1 MAHWGRIRAVFVQVV
16 DLFSGQALEVRGVR
30 LGFQVLKEMD
40 VSLAWVLATLD
51 LLLETLDLRHS
62 FVLCFLLNF
71 YHFLGNFSLFFFINL
86 L

>member
-1 MAHWGRIRAVFVQVV
+1 MAHWGRISAVFVQVV
-16 DLFSGQALEVRGVR
+16 DLFTGQTLEVRGVR

-40 VSLAWVLATLD
+40 VGLAWVLASLD

-62 FVLCFLLNF
+62 FVLCFLFDF